1 MGTSKVN
8 LAFLAIVVSILIHLS
23 FFGGLSLLTPASF
36 QKSKGVVEFEILPQ
50 PSADVKR
57 QNRSDDKK
65 LMQIVEQN
73 KINSDIDP
81 KAEFLSSHNQRI
93 VKETV
98 AQNRGEF
105 RNSAGTGKATNVSAS
120 TKAAKP
126 AKQLDLFGKYSMD
139 ELAKKASSSS
149 ESAGGNGTETSQ
161 TRDYLKGRDPGLQT
175 MLSTREFVYYT
186 YYNRIRNQLSQHWES
201 TIKVK
206 MAAIYRQGRSIASD
220 SDKITKVL
228 ITLNNQGTLM
238 RVQVMSESG
247 VRDLDD
253 AAVEAFRLAA
263 PFPNPPK
270 GIVDADGTIKIRWD
284 FVIEV

>member
-1 MGTSKVN
+1 MGKGKVN
-8 LAFLAIVVSILIHLS
+8 LAILAIIISTLIHLS

-36 QKSKGVVEFEILPQ
+36 QNSKNVVEFEILPQ
-50 PSADVKR
+50 PDAQINKQTALDE
-57 QNRSDDKK
+57 KK
-65 LMQIVEQN
+65 LKQIVEQN

-81 KAEFLSSHNQRI
+81 KAEFLSSHNQRV

-98 AQNRGEF
+98 APNRGEF
-105 RNSAGTGKATNVSAS
+105 RNSAGTGMTKNAAGS
-120 TKAAKP
+120 TQQSKAAK
-126 AKQLDLFGKYSMD
+126 QMDLFGKYSMD
-139 ELAKKASSSS
+139 ELAKKASSPSQ
-149 ESAGGNGTETSQ
+149 SAGGNGTETSQ

-175 MLSTREFVYYT
+175 LLSTREFVYYT

-201 TIKVK
+201 TIKEK
-206 MAAIYRQGRSIASD
+206 MATIYRQGRSIASD

-228 ITLNNQGTLM
+228 ITLNNQGTLI